1 MTLTE
6 PSVTVLNPLTREL
19 VGEVPEHSA
28 EQVATVVAGLRAQQA
43 HWQGLG
49 VAGRTRWLAK
59 YRDWL
64 LDNQERL
71 AELLRSETGK
81 PYAEALVELPFVI
94 DELNYYGRHAAE
106 FLADEQP
113 RPHGL
118 LTAGRRI
125 TVRHE
130 AYPVVGVISPWNFPV
145 ALTLWDAIPALF
157 AGSAVIV
164 KPSEHTPLT
173 VRAAVD
179 GWRSIG
185 APQVFETVTGA
196 GATGAAVVD
205 TVDFLQFTGSVRTG
219 RVIAEQAARRL
230 IPVSLELGGKD
241 PAIVLADA
249 DLERAAAGVAFG
261 ALVNSGQMCVSTER
275 IYVEESVHDR
285 FVELLVDQ
293 VSALRQNNFDGFDT
307 ELSGLITDEQ
317 FEIVQRHVEDALE
330 RGATVRHGGKPGM
343 QPGFF
348 EPTVLT
354 DVDHSMLV
362 MREETFGPVLPV
374 MRARDAD
381 QAVELANDTE
391 YGLAATVWAGSTA
404 RAQQIAHRLQV
415 GAVDVND
422 SAAAHLICFVAP
434 MSGWKSSGI
443 GGRFG
448 KEGIRKYC
456 RTRTVVSSLPGTATM
471 AQQSWFPY
479 SAARSAF
486 FGKFMR
492 LTGGRDIRRRLG
504 L

>member
-1 MTLTE
+1 MTLIE
-6 PSVTVLNPLTREL
+6 PSVTVLNPLTREA
-19 VGEVPEHSA
+19 VGEVPQHTAQQVTSA
-28 EQVATVVAGLRAQQA
+28 VAGLRAHQA
-43 HWQGLG
+43 AWQALG
-49 VAGRTRWLAK
+49 IEGRTRWLSK

-64 LDNQERL
+64 LDNHERL

-81 PYAEALVELPFVI
+81 PHAEALVELPFVI
-94 DELNYYGRHAAE
+94 DELNYYGRHAADY
-106 FLADEQP
+106 LADEHP

-125 TVRHE
+125 TVRYE
-130 AYPVVGVISPWNFPV
+130 AYPVVGVISPWNFPL

-173 VRAAVD
+173 VHAALE
-179 GWRSIG
+179 GWRAIG
-185 APQVFETVTGA
+185 APPVFAVVTGA

-205 TVDFLQFTGSVRTG
+205 AVDFVQFTGSVRTG
-219 RVIAEQAARRL
+219 RAIAEQAARRL
-230 IPVSLELGGKD
+230 IPCSLELGGKD

-249 DLERAAAGVAFG
+249 DLERAAAGVVFG
-261 ALVNSGQMCVSTER
+261 ALLNSGQMCVSTER

-285 FVELLVDQ
+285 FVELLIEQ
-293 VSALRQNNFDGFDT
+293 VSALRQNNFDGFET
-307 ELSGLITDEQ
+307 ELSRLITDQQ
-317 FEIVQRHVEDALE
+317 FEIVQRHVEEAIE
-330 RGATVRHGGKPGM
+330 RGATVRCGGKPCP

-354 DVDHSMLV
+354 GVDHSMLV

-374 MRARDAD
+374 MRVRDAEH
-381 QAVELANDTE
+381 AVELANDTD
-391 YGLAATVWAGSTA
+391 YGLAATVWAGSTT
-404 RAQQIAHRLQV
+404 RGQQIAHRLHA

-434 MSGWKSSGI
+434 ASGWKSSGI

-456 RTRTVVSSLPGTATM
+456 RTRTVVSSLPGTAAL

-486 FGKFMR
+486 FGRFMR
-492 LTGGRDIRRRLG
+492 LTGARDLRRRLG